1 MSRDR
6 TATVVHAWRL
16 LFLALAMAALFG
28 ALVVRLWNLQVA
40 QGMEYQRRLAK
51 QSLRSV
57 RIPGIRGRILD
68 RAGERLADN
77 RPSYCVSL
85 YLEEL
90 RKPGGVQRTVDNV
103 MVMLD
108 RLAETM
114 DRPRQLL
121 AEDVRT
127 HLGRRTPLPL
137 VAWRDLDEE
146 AVARFMEH
154 AEEFPGAELT
164 VEPVRVYPNGESG
177 CHLLGYVGRA
187 DPAAIP
193 EASDGEAAEKFHY
206 YLPEMAG
213 KSGVEKR
220 LDGVLRANTGGKLE
234 IQVDVAGF
242 KFDEVTRRAPGRG
255 SDVVLA
261 LDARIQMASEAALE
275 GQRGA
280 VVVVDPRNG
289 DVLALASSPGYDP
302 NAFVPSIPAVVWN
315 QLLRDERRPLYNRA
329 TGGEYAPGSTF
340 KPITLLAALQNGSV
354 SAETRFTCPG
364 HFELGSARFRCWQ
377 HWGHGSIDLQS
388 AIRYSCNV
396 YLFHAALACGPEP
409 IQAMARS
416 CGLGRKT
423 EISLDFERPGLVPDA
438 AWKRVE
444 RRDNWRDGDT
454 CNLSIGQGALLVTP
468 LQMALYTATLAN
480 SGTLWRPR
488 LVLQIVA
495 ADGMPQEIAPAK
507 APEGPAWTAAHIRVV
522 RDGMRDA
529 VNQLDGSGKRAAL
542 PHVVVAA
549 KTGTAEYGVKGSGRK
564 MTWMIAFAP
573 FDEPRYALALLVEDG
588 VSGGTTAA
596 PRVQQLLARV
606 FREVEGLEMPVP
618 PPAPVFPA
626 PGLPLPAPV
635 PVEEP
640 A

>member
-187 DPAAIP
+187 DPAAI
-193 EASDGEAAEKFHY
+193 SDGGDGDTVEKFHY

-261 LDARIQMASEAALE
+261 DRKS
-275 GQRGA
+275 
-280 VVVVDPRNG
+280 VV
-289 DVLALASSPGYDP
+289 
-302 NAFVPSIPAVVWN
+302 
-315 QLLRDERRPLYNRA
+315 
-329 TGGEYAPGSTF
+329 
-340 KPITLLAALQNGSV
+340 
-354 SAETRFTCPG
+354 
-364 HFELGSARFRCWQ
+364 
-377 HWGHGSIDLQS
+377 
-388 AIRYSCNV
+388 
-396 YLFHAALACGPEP
+396 
-409 IQAMARS
+409 
-416 CGLGRKT
+416 
-423 EISLDFERPGLVPDA
+423 
-438 AWKRVE
+438 
-444 RRDNWRDGDT
+444 
-454 CNLSIGQGALLVTP
+454 
-468 LQMALYTATLAN
+468 
-480 SGTLWRPR
+480 
-488 LVLQIVA
+488 
-495 ADGMPQEIAPAK
+495 
-507 APEGPAWTAAHIRVV
+507 
-522 RDGMRDA
+522 
-529 VNQLDGSGKRAAL
+529 
-542 PHVVVAA
+542 
-549 KTGTAEYGVKGSGRK
+549 
-564 MTWMIAFAP
+564 
-573 FDEPRYALALLVEDG
+573 
-588 VSGGTTAA
+588 
-596 PRVQQLLARV
+596 
-606 FREVEGLEMPVP
+606 
-618 PPAPVFPA
+618 
-626 PGLPLPAPV
+626 
-635 PVEEP
+635 
-640 A
+640 